1 MEIELRQTCS
11 ACPEQYDAFYNG
23 VEVGYLR
30 LRHGYFRAECMGE
43 TVYQSQVTGDGCFVS
58 SELAA
63 YLSFAKKAITKKLY
77 EEGQIEFGEYVHL
90 LEQEVDYSEFVKSLT
105 ADLIGCRYVC
115 NGTESFVVFYN
126 LTDGIGEK
134 VYERLNSTTLLIE
147 DLDNYCLLNLV
158 EITSL

>member
-58 SELAA
+58 SERAA

-77 EEGQIEFGEYVHL
+77 ENGKIEFSEYIHL

-105 ADLIGCRYVC
+105 ADLIGCRYAC
-115 NGTESFVVFYN
+115 NGTESFVVFYK
-126 LTDGIGEK
+126 LTDCIGNK
-134 VYERLNSTTLLIE
+134 VYERLSGGTILEDDLNS
-147 DLDNYCLLNLV
+147 YRLLNLIEV
-158 EITSL
+158 TSL